1 VLLNQTANR
10 KTLPVTIITDPSIQ
24 TTAEYL
30 YWKQKNATGDSDR
43 YFVPERP
50 AVCPE
55 CRSEKSFWVKGYY
68 FRWFVDREIE
78 DTLPVPRYICR
89 KCRLVVSVLFAFLV
103 PYRQFTQELIAE
115 GAEKYLLTETSYR
128 QAAGSIAGDNSEA
141 QRPHHCQVFKWVQV
155 VGSLAAWK
163 LNVLLQR
170 YCVKAG
176 KTHALNGLHDRV
188 CLNAQRSRTLSKFWK
203 LNSGARLLALA
214 EICFDRDCR
223 FLSSLQSHFASAV
236 QSPIS
241 ILTGRGIR
249 LISPQSSQ
257 HPLF

>member
-1 VLLNQTANR
+1 
-10 KTLPVTIITDPSIQ
+10 
-24 TTAEYL
+24 
-30 YWKQKNATGDSDR
+30 
-43 YFVPERP
+43 
-50 AVCPE
+50 
-55 CRSEKSFWVKGYY
+55 
-68 FRWFVDREIE
+68 
-78 DTLPVPRYICR
+78 
-89 KCRLVVSVLFAFLV
+89 LVVSVLFAFLV
-103 PYRQFTQELIAE
+103 PYRQFTKELIAE
-115 GAEKYLLTETSYR
+115 GAEKYFLTETSYR
-128 QAAGSIAGDNSEA
+128 QVAGLIAGENSEA

-170 YCVKAG
+170 DCVRAN
-176 KTHALNGLHDRV
+176 KTHALDGLHDRV
-188 CLNAQRSRTLSKFWK
+188 CPNAQRSRSLNKLWK

-214 EICFDRDCR
+214 EIFFDLECR
-223 FLSSLQSHFASAV
+223 FLSSLQSHFVRAV